1 MILMLG
7 RKSPLSLHFV
17 SDFIGCDGISWGK
30 KCCLNAGHLW
40 TQASCTQRGQN
51 PVTGQ
56 GHPGGLLLPRRLLH
70 IYYPLTLWFF
80 LSSSEGR
87 QQSASFILK
96 QDISILSTSTQHG
109 SCHLKLMNIALVELL
124 NQARSGID
132 ILALQGCSG
141 VTAGTA
147 CCR

>member
-1 MILMLG
+1 MDLMA
-7 RKSPLSLHFV
+7 SPSLLQ
-17 SDFIGCDGISWGK
+17 W
-30 KCCLNAGHLW
+30 N
-40 TQASCTQRGQN
+40 
-51 PVTGQ
+51 
-56 GHPGGLLLPRRLLH
+56 
-70 IYYPLTLWFF
+70 
-80 LSSSEGR
+80 
-87 QQSASFILK
+87 FILK

-147 CCR
+147 CGCR